1 VRCYIIVGIAFAQ
14 LIRRSQLPIV
24 IIGPD
29 ASQSIIG
36 SSGKMTSHGTPGN
49 THHLDGFPMPRASH
63 GSWRSLILDI
73 GPVTQ
78 LGYECHTCINK
89 IIRDEIA
96 EVPSNFNAG
105 YVVVYYA
112 GIFVGSFA
120 TTWCLKRVRLHSLC
134 GMFRVTVI
142 FLMSRVHHPN

>member
-1 VRCYIIVGIAFAQ
+1 
-14 LIRRSQLPIV
+14 
-24 IIGPD
+24 
-29 ASQSIIG
+29 
-36 SSGKMTSHGTPGN
+36 
-49 THHLDGFPMPRASH
+49 MPRASH

-120 TTWCLKRVRLHSLC
+120 TTWCFKRDRLHSLC
-134 GMFRVTVI
+134 GMFGVTVI
-142 FLMSRVHHPN
+142 FLMSRVHNPT